1 MSESYHLRD
10 EVQTRSFDKT
20 LLNRLLT
27 YLRPHRKWVIV
38 STLLLLAAACMS
50 NLAPL
55 LMMHAIDTY
64 MNVSG
69 DRGAEA
75 IREDYAGLMRTT
87 ALLAGIIFLEAV
99 VRFVQLLIVTWIG
112 QRTMFEMRMGLFD
125 HLQRLSLSFLDRNP
139 VGRLMSR
146 VTSDVD
152 KIQESIVTAIV
163 QVFSGLFTI
172 TVVLIFMFWTNWQL
186 ALVALVPLPLIFGA
200 SWVFRQFAQKS
211 FLEIRRKVADIGAYM
226 QESIGGIH
234 VIQIFGQEGPSYARH
249 DYLNA
254 EHRNEW
260 LRQVRNFAVYFPAVE
275 FFSALSTALIIW
287 YCGTQILNLGEEI
300 SRIGSVGLLV
310 GYVYWAERLFIPIRA
325 LADRYN
331 LLLEAMASSERVFEL
346 LDTRPEIV
354 DSPDALAPDSIEG
367 RVEFEKVWF
376 AYNKPGED
384 GGRLLSEREDHAF
397 GAQEEQWVLRD
408 VSFSVAPGER
418 VAIVGH
424 TGAGKST
431 IINLISRF
439 YEPQRGVIRIG
450 GRDVRDYAQEPLR
463 RHIGIVL
470 QNVFL
475 FNSSIEDNIRLADP
489 GMDAEWVRECARR
502 ANADKF
508 IQRLPGGYNYVVG
521 ERGANLSTGQRQLL
535 AFARTLAHNPEILI
549 LDEAT
554 SSIDTETESLIQG
567 AMETLM
573 AGRTSIVI
581 AHRLSTIR
589 TADRI
594 LVMHHGEIREVGTHD
609 ELLAQGGLYSTL
621 YELQFAGL
629 QA

>member
-1 MSESYHLRD
+1 MSNSYHLRD
-10 EVQTRSFDKT
+10 EVQTRSFDGA
-20 LLNRLLT
+20 LLRRLLR
-27 YLRPHRKWVIV
+27 YLAPHRNWVIV

-55 LMMHAIDTY
+55 LMMHAVDTY
-64 MNVSG
+64 MNAADG
-69 DRGAEA
+69 RDAA
-75 IREDYAGLMRTT
+75 AMAADFDGLMRMTG
-87 ALLAGIIFLEAV
+87 ALAGVIVLEAI

-125 HLQRLSLSFLDRNP
+125 HLQGLSLSFLDRNP

-172 TVVLIFMFWTNWQL
+172 AVVLVFMFWTNWQL

-200 SWVFRQFAQKS
+200 SWVFRQYAQKS

-226 QESIGGIH
+226 QESIGGMH
-234 VIQIFGQEGPSYARH
+234 VIQIFGQEGSSYERH

-254 EHRNEW
+254 EHRDEW

-275 FFSALSTALIIW
+275 FLSALSTALIIL
-287 YCGTQILNLGEEI
+287 YCGNQILNLGEEI
-300 SRIGSVGLLV
+300 SRVASVGTLV
-310 GYVYWAERLFIPIRA
+310 GYVYWAERLFIPIRS

-346 LDTRPEIV
+346 LDTKPEITDRDGAIV
-354 DSPDALAPDSIEG
+354 PDQIEG
-367 RVEFEKVWF
+367 SVAFENVWF
-376 AYNKPGED
+376 AYNKPGENAA
-384 GGRLLSEREDHAF
+384 RILSEREDHAF
-397 GAQEEQWVLRD
+397 GAQDEQWVLRD
-408 VSFSVAPGER
+408 VSFTVSPGER

-439 YEPQRGVIRIG
+439 YEPQRGIIRIG
-450 GRDVRDYAQEPLR
+450 GHDVRDYAQEPLR

-489 GMDAEWVRECARR
+489 DMADDWVRECARR

-535 AFARTLAHNPEILI
+535 AFARTLAHDPEILI

-554 SSIDTETESLIQG
+554 SSIDTETEALIQG

-589 TADRI
+589 NADRI

-609 ELLAQGGLYSTL
+609 ELLAKGGLYSTL